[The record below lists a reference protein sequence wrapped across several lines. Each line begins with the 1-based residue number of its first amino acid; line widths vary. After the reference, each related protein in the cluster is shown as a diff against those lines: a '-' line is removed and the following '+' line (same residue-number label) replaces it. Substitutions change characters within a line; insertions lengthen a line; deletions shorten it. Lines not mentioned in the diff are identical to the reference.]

1 MAMGPVQV
9 LGIGFEHGEFKGE
22 ILDELRKL
30 MEHDLV
36 RVIDLLFVRKLDD
49 GTVEKI
55 EITDQHEISK
65 LGAVA
70 GALIGFGA
78 AGEEG
83 ALVGAELGAEAAEDG
98 TLFDEENVWYL
109 EDALPVGVATGI
121 VVLEHR
127 WAIPLRDAIVRAG
140 GLPIVDQWIH
150 PLDLIA
156 IGAEIGMEL

>member
-1 MAMGPVQV
+1 MALGPVQV
-9 LGIGFEHGEFKGE
+9 LGIGFEHGQFKGE
-22 ILDELRKL
+22 ILDELKKL
-30 MEHDLV
+30 MEHDVV
-36 RVIDLLFVRKLDD
+36 RLIDLLFVRKLDD
-49 GTVEKI
+49 GTIEKL

-83 ALVGAELGAEAAEDG
+83 ALVGAEMGAEAAEKG
-98 TLFDEENVWYL
+98 TVFDEGNVWYL

-127 WAIPLRDAIVRAG
+127 WAIPLRDAIIRAG

-150 PLDLIA
+150 PLDLVA
-156 IGAEIGMEL
+156 IGAEIGMEI

>member
-30 MEHDLV
+30 MEHDVV
-36 RVIDLLFVRKLDD
+36 RLIDLLFVQKMED
-49 GTVEKI
+49 GTVKKM
-55 EITDQHEISK
+55 EIADQHEISK
-65 LGAVA
+65 FGAVA
-70 GALIGFGA
+70 GALIGLGA

-83 ALVGAELGAEAAEDG
+83 ALVGAELGAEAAEEG
-98 TLFDEENVWYL
+98 TVFDEENVWYL

-127 WAIPLRDAIVRAG
+127 WAIPLRDAIIRAG

-150 PLDLIA
+150 PLDLVA